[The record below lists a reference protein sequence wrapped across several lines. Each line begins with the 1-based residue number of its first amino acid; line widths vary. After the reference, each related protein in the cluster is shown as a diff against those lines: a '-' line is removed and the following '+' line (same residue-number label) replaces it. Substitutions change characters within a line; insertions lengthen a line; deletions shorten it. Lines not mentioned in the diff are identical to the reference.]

1 MPSQIPKQPKL
12 AAPFPDTMDKLG
24 DRRERHRLY
33 GIASRQLHARLYAEP
48 AVTYIAI
55 SAERRF

>member
-1 MPSQIPKQPKL
+1 
-12 AAPFPDTMDKLG
+12 MDKLG

-48 AVTYIAI
+48 AVIYIAI